1 MDNNLDKQILDI
13 QNLKFNINNFK
24 LIDLYKKE
32 SNKQRMLLNKIKENA
47 DTYKE
52 YVNLSK
58 KDLEKIEYG
67 YLLLNQIDLDI
78 NNLVSKKSK
87 NNKIIPF
94 SFRSFGIFILI
105 ILLVFIYYFLFI
117 F

>member
-13 QNLKFNINNFK
+13 QNLKLKINDPK
-24 LIDLYKKE
+24 LIDFYIKE

-67 YLLLNQIDLDI
+67 YILLNQIDLDI
-78 NNLVSKKSK
+78 NNLVSKKS
-87 NNKIIPF
+87 NDNKIIPF

-105 ILLVFIYYFLFI
+105 LLLCIIYYFLFI